1 MSGGNG
7 GAGDGLRREFL
18 NLFDGGKERW
28 DN

>member
-18 NLFDGGKERW
+18 NLFDGGKER
-28 DN
+28 